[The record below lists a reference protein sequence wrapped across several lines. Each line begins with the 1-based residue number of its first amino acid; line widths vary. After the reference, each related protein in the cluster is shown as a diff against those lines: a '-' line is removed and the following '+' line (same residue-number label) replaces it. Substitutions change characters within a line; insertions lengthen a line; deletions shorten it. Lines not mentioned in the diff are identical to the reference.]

1 MLNLMKPTVSSL
13 TILLIVNIASGQG
26 KFLTNNGMIHFFS
39 SAPLEDIEAVHEEVS
54 AVIDATTGDVAIIV
68 KMTGFT
74 FEKKLMQE
82 HFNENYVE
90 SHKYPKAIFN
100 GSIKDLASVSFAEEG
115 VSEVRVEG
123 TLELHGVS
131 RPIEVTGTIESTPE
145 GLIARTKFMMRPE
158 DYEIKI
164 PRVVRNNIAREVE
177 VTVELPMAP
186 I

>member
-1 MLNLMKPTVSSL
+1 MKT
-13 TILLIVNIASGQG
+13 TILILTSLLMVNMAGGQG
-26 KFLTNNGMIHFFS
+26 KFLTNDGMIRFFS
-39 SAPLEDIEAVHEEVS
+39 SAPLEDIEAVHEKVS
-54 AVIDATTGDVAIIV
+54 GVIDATTGNVAVIV
-68 KMTGFT
+68 EMTGFQ

-90 SHKYPKAIFN
+90 SHKYPKATFN
-100 GSIKDLASVSFAEEG
+100 GSIEDPASVSFAEEG

-131 RPIEVTGTIESTPE
+131 RPIEVTGTIKSTPD
-145 GLIARTKFMMRPE
+145 GLIARTKFMMRPK

>member
-1 MLNLMKPTVSSL
+1 MKTTIFSL
-13 TILLIVNIASGQG
+13 IFLLIAHIAGGQG
-26 KFLTNNGMIHFFS
+26 KFLTNDGMIRFFS
-39 SAPLEDIEAVHEEVS
+39 SAPLEDIEAVHEKVS
-54 AVIDATTGDVAIIV
+54 GVIDATTGEVAVIV
-68 KMTGFT
+68 EMTGFK

-90 SHKYPKAIFN
+90 SHKYPKATFN
-100 GSIKDLASVSFAEEG
+100 GSINDPGSVSFKEEG

-131 RPIEVTGTIESTPE
+131 RPIDVTGTIESTPE
-145 GLIARTKFMMRPE
+145 GLIARTKFMIRPE